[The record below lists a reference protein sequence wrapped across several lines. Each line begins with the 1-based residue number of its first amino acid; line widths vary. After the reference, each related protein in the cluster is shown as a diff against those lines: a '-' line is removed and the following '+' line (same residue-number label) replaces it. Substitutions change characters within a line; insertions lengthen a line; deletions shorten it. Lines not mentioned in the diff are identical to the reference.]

1 MNLGRGP
8 LLAAV
13 ALALVLAAPAAGD
26 SIGSRKAAVDSHI
39 ANLQSR
45 IDASQRDEGV
55 LTSQLSEV
63 ADELRAAQA
72 AVDTAQVTLDDLETR
87 LATERTALARLD
99 TRLEMQT
106 RRLERLRAQ
115 YTRAVAVL
123 ESRVREI
130 YIEGSPDMV
139 SFLVS
144 ASSFSDLLDNYD
156 FLRRIGA
163 QDERIARAVRG
174 ARARAAVERRA
185 TLDTRRLTAATVAAI
200 AAKTEEARAARDR
213 LAASRDSL
221 ASAEQLKSSALAD
234 VRETRAGYLAE
245 VNALQAQ
252 SAALAAAIRN
262 AQTSSSISGPDSHA
276 GLVWPVSG
284 PITSGFGTRWG
295 RMHEGIDIAVP
306 SGTPVHAAASGTV
319 IYAAW
324 MTGYG
329 NLVVLD
335 HGNGLATAYAHNS
348 SLLVSVGQHVSQ
360 GQTISL
366 SGSTGH
372 STGPHVHFEV
382 RVNGVAVDPLGY
394 L

>member
-26 SIGSRKAAVDSHI
+26 SVGSRKAAVDSHI
-39 ANLQSR
+39 AKLQSR

-262 AQTSSSISGPDSHA
+262 AQTSPSISGPDSHA

>member
-130 YIEGSPDMV
+130 YIEGSPDTV